1 MRGLISGCFLFTGGL
16 GGGGSVISGGLQIS
30 LVFQLMVLP
39 LQRRQKMMTNQVMLN
54 LTLVMMLMTS
64 LRTRKASSGRD
75 TTLKPPSLL
84 SLD

>member
-1 MRGLISGCFLFTGGL
+1 MMFFCSQVDEGR
-16 GGGGSVISGGLQIS
+16 GGGGSVISRGLQIS

-39 LQRRQKMMTNQVMLN
+39 LQGRQTMINQVMLN

-75 TTLKPPSLL
+75 TILKPPSLL